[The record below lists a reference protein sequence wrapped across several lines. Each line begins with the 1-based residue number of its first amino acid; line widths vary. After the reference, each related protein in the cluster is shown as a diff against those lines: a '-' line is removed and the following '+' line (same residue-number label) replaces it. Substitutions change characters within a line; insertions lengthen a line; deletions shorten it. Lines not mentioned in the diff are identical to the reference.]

1 MSMNELNRTLEPL
14 VGAATARPRLQFSA
28 TTLAL
33 TLALCVSALVFLV
46 LRPRLGIDDAN
57 ITLIYARNIATG
69 HGFVYFPG
77 GERVEGSTSLAW
89 TLLCAA
95 AFAVSS
101 RPLLLLFALSAA
113 LALVAIL
120 AGLELA
126 RRASPKSSALQFAA
140 LFLLASPAFFAWTTD
155 TLMDLSLWSAAI
167 CGSLLLAVSAPTR
180 RRWLGLSLGLILV
193 VLSRPEGMLLAPV
206 LLFVSFVSSALWQR
220 GVKRAA
226 RMTLPV
232 GLVVLATIV
241 GLLVFRLQY
250 FGYPVPNTYYVKV
263 GNDPLFTAFRGIGY
277 TAQFLLGN
285 PAYLLAGF
293 ATLYVYRNDLPLA
306 VSALRRDN
314 SGESVV
320 APEAIARLG
329 LSVLSIVGV
338 ALPLVEGRDH
348 FVAGRMLQ
356 PFVPLFCALMGFQ
369 VTELLR
375 DAVRRN
381 VLVGLA
387 AAVLFGWTR
396 FMVADASGFKHEL
409 EIATDGRIVG
419 QQLSEHIEAGVPLPT
434 IGVVTAG
441 GTAFAYPGRTLDL
454 LGLNWLRMAHASR
467 ERYGAPGHA
476 SFSAKV
482 FWSEP
487 ASIMVP
493 KLRARMP
500 YDAGDACSKFENRV
514 LDGLFSSKRFRAEY
528 QGFWFAIPEGQIV
541 AYARHDWLRKHRVR
555 DARELDWP
563 TDPAEQTRCSCALH

>member
-1 MSMNELNRTLEPL
+1 
-14 VGAATARPRLQFSA
+14 
-28 TTLAL
+28 
-33 TLALCVSALVFLV
+33 
-46 LRPRLGIDDAN
+46 
-57 ITLIYARNIATG
+57 
-69 HGFVYFPG
+69 
-77 GERVEGSTSLAW
+77 
-89 TLLCAA
+89 LL
-95 AFAVSS
+95 
-101 RPLLLLFALSAA
+101 
-113 LALVAIL
+113 
-120 AGLELA
+120 
-126 RRASPKSSALQFAA
+126 FAA
-140 LFLLASPAFFAWTTD
+140 LFLLASPAFFAWTSD

-180 RRWLGLSLGLILV
+180 RRWLGLSIGLIVV
-193 VLSRPEGMLLAPV
+193 VLSRPEGMVLAPV
-206 LLFVSFVSSALWQR
+206 LLFVGFVSSALWQR
-220 GVKRAA
+220 GVQRAA

-232 GLVVLATIV
+232 GLVVVATIV
-241 GLLVFRLQY
+241 GLFVFRLHY

-263 GNDPLFTAFRGIGY
+263 GDDPLFTAFRGIGY
-277 TAQFLLGN
+277 TTQFLLGN

-293 ATLYVYRNDLPLA
+293 AALYVYRNDLPLA
-306 VSALRRDN
+306 LRALRRDN
-314 SGESVV
+314 MGESVV

-329 LSVLSIVGV
+329 LSVISVVGV

-375 DAVRRN
+375 DAERYAVRRN
-381 VLVGLA
+381 VLLGLA

-409 EIATDGRIVG
+409 EIATEGRIVG
-419 QQLSEHIEAGVPLPT
+419 QQLSEHIDAGVPLPT

-493 KLRARMP
+493 KLRTRMP
-500 YDAGDACSKFENRV
+500 HDAGDACSKFENRV
-514 LDGLFSSKRFRAEY
+514 LDGLFSSKRFRATY

-541 AYARHDWLRKHRVR
+541 AYAHRDWLLKHRVR
-555 DARELDWP
+555 DAHELDWP
-563 TDPAEQTRCSCALH
+563 TDPREQTRCSCAVR